1 MLIDII
7 HVSRSNSLYLILD
20 YVVTFSQ
27 TMWQTHSGHLQKQ
40 PIILI
45 PVAQDQ
51 MHCSFLLAEM
61 YYFIVPDC
69 SERLE
74 NIKQSV
80 ERAKEAVSCDVK
92 DGTSWCKYQLF

>member
-1 MLIDII
+1 MSIDIMSQG
-7 HVSRSNSLYLILD
+7 VTPYTYLILD
-20 YVVTFSQ
+20 YIVTFSQ